1 MNIDDINEN
10 QEPVKEEESLENKES
25 TEQSTSQDPLTD
37 LPENQPVP
45 PPVSPPIGVPPIP
58 TPPPSTYSP
67 WQRNQLNLDKV
78 QQGVDKIKSELSKV
92 IVGQEDMMDL
102 ILAALF
108 TSGHVLVE
116 GVPGIAKTLLSKL
129 IAKTLD
135 TGFTRVQFTPDLMP
149 TDVVGTTV
157 YNLKTSEFTFNKG
170 PIFSNIVLIDEINR
184 APAKTQSALFE
195 VMEEFQVTMDG
206 ITYPMGFP
214 FFVIATQNPIE
225 QEGTYKLPEA
235 QLDRFLFKINMQY
248 PKLEEEKTILRNFR
262 NDFKLKAKDDVK
274 PVFSSA
280 ELLECQ
286 ELIEKVYIKDEL
298 LDYIA
303 AIIHSTRNNG
313 DLFLGASPRASL
325 AIMKTSK
332 AIAAM
337 NGRDFVTPDD
347 IQSIAYPVLNHRI
360 ILTPEREMEG
370 YDARD
375 VINDIIKKIE
385 VPR

>member
-1 MNIDDINEN
+1 MNIDEVNEN
-10 QEPVKEEESLENKES
+10 QESSNAEERN
-25 TEQSTSQDPLTD
+25 PLTNT
-37 LPENQPVP
+37 PESQPSSSPIP
-45 PPVSPPIGVPPIP
+45 PNPVIPPINTPSPVSPIED
-58 TPPPSTYSP
+58 SR
-67 WQRNQLNLDKV
+67 WQKNQVNLGKV
-78 QQGVDKIKSELSKV
+78 QNAVDKIKDELSKV
-92 IVGQEDMMDL
+92 IVGQEEMMDL
-102 ILAALF
+102 LLAALF
-108 TSGHVLVE
+108 TSGHVLIE
-116 GVPGIAKTLLSKL
+116 GVPGIAKTLLAKL
-129 IAKTLD
+129 MAKTFD
-135 TGFTRVQFTPDLMP
+135 TDFARIQFTPDLMP

-157 YNLKTSEFTFNKG
+157 YNLKTSEFTFSKG
-170 PIFSNIVLIDEINR
+170 PVFSNIVLIDEINR

-206 ITYPMGFP
+206 ITYPMEFP

-248 PKLEEEKTILRNFR
+248 PKLEEEKIILRNFR
-262 NDFKLKAKDDVK
+262 SDFKMKVK
-274 PVFSSA
+274 ESVNPVFSAA
-280 ELLECQ
+280 ELQECQ
-286 ELIEKVYIKDEL
+286 DLIEKVYVKDEL

-303 AIIHSTRNNG
+303 AIIHNTRNNG

-347 IQSIAYPVLNHRI
+347 IQYVAYPVLNHRI

-375 VINDIIKKIE
+375 VINDIVKKIE